1 MKATA
6 TTARPVKDGF
16 SQLLHA
22 EWTKFRTVRGWGIG
36 MLVAILLTVLVG
48 LLGPAGS
55 EISCSRPDG
64 SACDHSLPIGPGG
77 EAVHDTFTFVHR
89 PMDGDGSIT
98 AQVTSL
104 TGRFLSPGGE
114 TQDGGLQ
121 PWSKAGIMVKAGTA
135 EGASYAAVMVTGA
148 HGVRMQHD
156 FTGDIAGPSGDV
168 SVTSPK
174 WLRLTK
180 TGDELTGYAS
190 ADGVAWVEIGT
201 VTATGLRTGAE
212 VGLFAASPGYEVI
225 TESFG
230 SASGTFGPTQA
241 TALFDDVGVQGGR
254 SQAGWASDVVG
265 GDSDRP
271 RGSSGFT
278 EDGGRF
284 TVDGTGD
291 IAPAVE
297 SRGSAART
305 IEDGLAGVFAG
316 LIPVI
321 VVATLFTTS
330 EYRRGLIQTTF
341 AASPRRGRVLAA
353 KAVVLGGVTF
363 VTGLIAAALTV
374 PLVQGLE
381 EAKGLFLYPVSGW
394 TEFRV
399 IAGTAALF
407 AVVAVLA
414 LAVGTLLRRSAGAV
428 TAVVVAI
435 VLPYVLAIASVLP
448 SGAAQWLTRL
458 TPAAGFAVQQSLPEY
473 PQVAA
478 AFTPVNGYF
487 PLSPLGGFAVLCC
500 YAALAFGFAIVLV
513 RRRDV

>member
-1 MKATA
+1 MNA
-6 TTARPVKDGF
+6 TTTPSRPVKDGF
-16 SQLLHA
+16 PQLLHA
-22 EWTKFRTVRGWGIG
+22 EWTKFRTVRGWVIG

-55 EISCSRPDG
+55 EISCNRPDG
-64 SACDHSLPIGPGG
+64 RPCDHSLPTGPGG
-77 EAVHDTFTFVHR
+77 EAVHDRFTFVHR
-89 PMDGDGSIT
+89 PLDGDGSIT
-98 AQVTSL
+98 ARVTSL
-104 TGRFLSPGGE
+104 TAEFLDPGSAG
-114 TQDGGLQ
+114 QSALQ
-121 PWSKAGIMVKAGTA
+121 PWSKAGIMLKAGTG

-156 FTGDIAGPSGDV
+156 FTGDLAGPAGGV
-168 SVTSPK
+168 SVASPK

-180 TGDELTGYAS
+180 TGDKLTGYAS
-190 ADGVAWVEIGT
+190 ADGVAWTEIGA
-201 VTATGLRTGAE
+201 VDVPGLRTGAE
-212 VGLFAASPGYEVI
+212 AGLFAASPGYEVV

-230 SASGTFGPTQA
+230 SVSGQFGPTEA
-241 TALFDDVGVQGGR
+241 TAIFDNVGVQGAR
-254 SQAGWASDVVG
+254 PQAGWGSDLVG
-265 GDSDRP
+265 ADDP
-271 RGSSGFT
+271 AQEAVPGFT
-278 EDGGRF
+278 EADGLF
-284 TVDGTGD
+284 TVRGSGD

-321 VVATLFTTS
+321 VVATLFTTT
-330 EYRRGLIQTTF
+330 EYRRGLILTTF

-363 VTGLIAAALTV
+363 VTGLIGAAVTV
-374 PLVQGLE
+374 PVVQSME
-381 EAKGLFLYPVSGW
+381 QAKGLFLYPVSTW
-394 TEFRV
+394 TELRV
-399 IAGTAALF
+399 IVGTAALF

-473 PQVAA
+473 PQVTAA
-478 AFTPVNGYF
+478 YTPVNGYF

-500 YAALAFGFAIVLV
+500 YAALAFGFAFVLV

>member
-1 MKATA
+1 MTA
-6 TTARPVKDGF
+6 TTTPSSPVKDGF
-16 SQLLHA
+16 FQLVHA
-22 EWTKFRTVRGWGIG
+22 EWTKFRTVRGWVIG

-55 EISCSRPDG
+55 EISCSGPGGRP
-64 SACDHSLPIGPGG
+64 CDHSLPTGPGG
-77 EAVHDTFTFVHR
+77 EAVHDRFTFVHR
-89 PMDGDGSIT
+89 SLDGDGSIT
-98 AQVTSL
+98 ARVTSL
-104 TGRFLSPGGE
+104 TGKLLEPGGE
-114 TQDGGLQ
+114 GPSALQ
-121 PWSKAGIMVKAGTA
+121 PWSKAGIMMKAGTG
-135 EGASYAAVMVTGA
+135 EGASYAAVRVTGA
-148 HGVRMQHD
+148 NGVRMQHD

-168 SVTSPK
+168 SVASPK

-180 TGDELTGYAS
+180 SGDKLTGYAS
-190 ADGVAWVEIGT
+190 ADGVAWTEIGT
-201 VTATGLRTGAE
+201 VDAAGLRTGAE
-212 VGLFAASPGYEVI
+212 AGLFAASPGFEVV
-225 TESFG
+225 TESFA
-230 SASGTFGPTQA
+230 SVSGTFGPTQA
-241 TALFDDVGVQGGR
+241 TAIFDNVDVQGAR
-254 SQAGWASDVVG
+254 AQAGWASDLVG
-265 GDSDRP
+265 ADAP
-271 RGSSGFT
+271 MPNVASGFT
-278 EDGGRF
+278 EADGRF
-284 TVDGTGD
+284 TVSGSGD

-321 VVATLFTTS
+321 VVATLFTTA

-363 VTGLIAAALTV
+363 VTGLIGAALTV
-374 PLVQGLE
+374 PAVQSLE
-381 EAKGLFLYPVSGW
+381 QAKGLFLYPVSTW
-394 TEFRV
+394 TELRV

-428 TAVVVAI
+428 TAVMVAI
-435 VLPYVLAIASVLP
+435 ILPYVLAIASVLP

-473 PQVAA
+473 SQVAA
-478 AFTPVNGYF
+478 AYTPVNGYF

-500 YAALAFGFAIVLV
+500 YAALALGFAVVLL